1 VVPETLKNVRDS
13 SKYVLITMGILASL
27 TLILGV
33 YPDLLYKPIIGYVQN
48 LYDETPDELIPIKIN
63 PDSSNE
69 QVQTNT
75 TTTMTTTTTT
85 TTNNAIVTSTGEEGK
100 SPFNRVYNNLGT
112 EMAQKT
118 HLISG
123 NHLVS
128 YVTI

>member
-1 VVPETLKNVRDS
+1 
-13 SKYVLITMGILASL
+13 
-27 TLILGV
+27 V

-48 LYDETPDELIPIKIN
+48 LYDETPDELIPIKIQ
-63 PDSSNE
+63 PDSTDE

-75 TTTMTTTTTT
+75 TTTTTTTATA
-85 TTNNAIVTSTGEEGK
+85 TTNNAVVVASIGEEKLGQI
-100 SPFNRVYNNLGT
+100 NNVTINLGT

>member
-1 VVPETLKNVRDS
+1 MYKRIFYGVVPETLKNVRDS
-13 SKYVLITMGILASL
+13 SKYVLITMGVLASL

-33 YPDLLYKPIIGYVQN
+33 YPDLLYKPIIGYVQS
-48 LYDETPDELIPIKIN
+48 LYEETPSELKPTMIKAG
-63 PDSSNE
+63 SSQY

-75 TTTMTTTTTT
+75 TTTDTSTANTAGEQTGQMNNV
-85 TTNNAIVTSTGEEGK
+85 TNNMEITLT
-100 SPFNRVYNNLGT
+100 
-112 EMAQKT
+112 QKT